1 MRTYFLVRQSCYSF
15 LRETICRAGKELVH
29 QMPTR
34 CPPDAHQL
42 HPTASRCLQLLAF
55 GCPSVAHF
63 MRGLLG
69 FWGQGGHLYG
79 AVDVRLGKAKLAV
92 GFTLA
97 AFFISRVRVRN
108 LRRLVFPHQPFPLRH
123 QLVTLETCATWTGLF
138 AHAQRRP

>member
-15 LRETICRAGKELVH
+15 LRETILPGRDKA
-29 QMPTR
+29 

-79 AVDVRLGKAKLAV
+79 AVDVRLGKAKLAG
-92 GFTLA
+92 GFALTM
-97 AFFISRVRVRN
+97 FFI
-108 LRRLVFPHQPFPLRH
+108 LRFRCVNMTHLRFPPHQPAPLRH
-123 QLVTLETCATWTGLF
+123 QLVPLHLRQFSPEVSRQVAAKLIAT
-138 AHAQRRP
+138 AS